1 MPPGAVTI
9 EAEGTEMPRAVLD
22 APAPPLPTLADV
34 EAPATK
40 DDFARVI
47 THACARV
54 LTLAS
59 QPRELTEAIKASRE
73 WYATLYPDTDPSKGF
88 GGKLTGG
95 ADGGV

>member
-1 MPPGAVTI
+1 
-9 EAEGTEMPRAVLD
+9 MPRVLLYEP
-22 APAPPLPTLADV
+22 APALPSLPDV
-34 EAPATK
+34 ACPAGK
-40 DDFARVI
+40 EDFARVI

-95 ADGGV
+95 ASDG